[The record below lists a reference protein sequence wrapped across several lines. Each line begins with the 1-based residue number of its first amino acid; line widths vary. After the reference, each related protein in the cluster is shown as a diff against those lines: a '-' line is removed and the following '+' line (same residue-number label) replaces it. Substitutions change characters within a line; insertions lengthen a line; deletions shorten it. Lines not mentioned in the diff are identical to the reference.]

1 VFNKTDA
8 NPDVSRLLAGE
19 PGSVAVSALTG
30 DGMAAFAQSL
40 SDRLRSLAKVVE
52 LLVPYER
59 GDVVAAVHRSG
70 DVIVESHENGATRL
84 RARLD
89 QAEAARFRDWAVAPS

>member
-1 VFNKTDA
+1 
-8 NPDVSRLLAGE
+8 
-19 PGSVAVSALTG
+19 
-30 DGMAAFAQSL
+30 MAAFAQSL
-40 SDRLRSLAKVVE
+40 SDRLRSLAQVVE